1 MRFSF
6 SKSFDLSLY
15 RTLLQDLAKEMED
28 YRCLSGSAVKAM
40 KADLH
45 VSHQVSVRTLDLA

>member
-6 SKSFDLSLY
+6 SKSFNQSLY

-45 VSHQVSVRTLDLA
+45 VSHQTIKKSV

>member
-6 SKSFDLSLY
+6 SKSFDLSFY

-45 VSHQVSVRTLDLA
+45 VSHQTIKKSI

>member
-1 MRFSF
+1 MRFTF

-15 RTLLQDLAKEMED
+15 QTLLQDLAKEMED
-28 YRCLSGSAVKAM
+28 YRCLSGSTVKKM

-45 VSHQVSVRTLDLA
+45 VSHQTLKKGT